1 MKFAII
7 GAVIAWRTQGQ
18 IRVLSPLSL
27 EQDTSLDGGIIYGTT
42 AIFGAPEYGRR
53 ALGEVVYH
61 VPRNDHCEESDFEKY
76 PVKAANSHDMKIF
89 VVDRGGCPFEKKV
102 RLAQERGADA
112 AIIVDLPCSRQK
124 ELAITE
130 GHPET
135 PCRDSESIQRI
146 IMADTSG
153 ARDIH
158 IPSVL
163 IPREQG
169 EKLIA
174 AITAYQTTGTGEN
187 PNASDK
193 EVVVMLL
200 WDIPRSEYV
209 SVDFWMS
216 SAATDTAFF
225 LSQFAPVAREL
236 GSQLQFVPRYSVKQ
250 MSSYEVYKPSNCLS
264 SQLPSSGDEVYF
276 CDSQLSTLGKSV
288 VQEDLRQLCIWQ
300 GTSVASTTLSGKIVT
315 YSQQYWDYV
324 SMFYDS
330 CHPARATNPASVLS
344 ESCST
349 NIMNKLGIN
358 VDDITWCVQN
368 MKAPICR
375 SGSVSRPECAS
386 SFHLLQDQAAHQA
399 WSPHALRINGW
410 RYSGPLEASVVL
422 KTICQGYSSVP
433 DICHHLPGIAAGI
446 YHGISTGITWFLALS
461 MVGLVVLAFV
471 VYRRNLQRSLKSL
484 LREEVM
490 LEVRSQM
497 ADYAMLAEDEESNPL
512 DKRGNRVLE
521 MTRFTP
527 QQLPT
532 RGFLPRE

>member
-1 MKFAII
+1 
-7 GAVIAWRTQGQ
+7 
-18 IRVLSPLSL
+18 L
-27 EQDTSLDGGIIYGTT
+27 EQDPALDGGIIYGTT

-53 ALGEVVYH
+53 ALGAVSYY
-61 VPRNDHCEESDFEKY
+61 PANQQHCNESDLERY
-76 PVKAANSHDMKIF
+76 PIKEDGSHDMKIF

-102 RLAQERGADA
+102 RLAQSRGADA
-112 AIIVDLPCSRQK
+112 VIVVDLPCSRQK
-124 ELAITE
+124 ELAISE

-169 EKLIA
+169 GKLIS
-174 AITAYQTTGTGEN
+174 AITAYQAAGTGEN
-187 PNASDK
+187 PNVSEK

-200 WDIPRSEYV
+200 WDIPRSEFV

-225 LSQFAPVAREL
+225 LSQFAPIAKGL
-236 GSQLQFVPRYSVKQ
+236 GNQIQFVPRYSLKQ
-250 MSSYEVYKPSNCLS
+250 MSTYEVYKPSNCLKAEINRD
-264 SQLPSSGDEVYF
+264 PVYF
-276 CDSQLSTLGKSV
+276 CDSQLSPLGSAV
-288 VQEDLRQLCIWQ
+288 VQEDLRQLCVWH
-300 GTSVASTTLSGKIVT
+300 GTALASTTPSGKIVT
-315 YSQQYWDYV
+315 SSSKYWDYV
-324 SMFYDS
+324 SMFYEK
-330 CHPARATNPASVLS
+330 CHPARSTDPSQVLS
-344 ESCST
+344 ESCSQD
-349 NIMNKLGIN
+349 IMRKLGID
-358 VDDITWCVQN
+358 VGDISWCVEN
-368 MKAPICR
+368 MKSPVCR
-375 SGSVSRPECAS
+375 SGTVQRAECSS

-422 KTICQGYSSVP
+422 KTVCQGYSNVP
-433 DICHHLPGIAAGI
+433 DICHHVPGVIGSHM
-446 YHGISTGITWFLALS
+446 YYQGVSTGMAWFLALAMLS
-461 MVGLVVLAFV
+461 LVVASFL
-471 VYRRNLQRSLKSL
+471 VYRRNLQKSLRSL

-497 ADYAMLAEDEESNPL
+497 ADYAMLAEDEESAPGQ
-512 DKRGNRVLE
+512 KGILE

-527 QQLPT
+527 QQLPQA
-532 RGFLPRE
+532 RGYRPRE